1 MEIISTYSLLPL
13 VSSVVV
19 VVLGFFVW
27 LKRPRDMLAILFFL
41 YCFTIALWLFGTFHL
56 FDAVA
61 DEDAIFW
68 DRIIYIGVNFVPI
81 FLYHFGLIYCGI
93 TRQRVMLVMGYLS
106 AFIFL
111 PLTQSPLFVD
121 GLFRYAWGV
130 HTRAQFFH
138 QPFLIYFFIF
148 FIAFFVNLWIHYR
161 HASTERKLQVRP
173 VLVGFLILDIIGP
186 LAFLPAYGISVY
198 PVVFLSAIPFVLL
211 LAYAIIRHNALD
223 MKTISAEVFVTL
235 IAFIFSVEVF
245 FVRTTI
251 EFLLRIGAL
260 AALVSFSVLLVRG
273 VKNEVRRREEIQ
285 QLAKDLQE
293 ANARLT
299 ELDHAKSEFLSI
311 AAHQLR
317 TPLSVI
323 KGYTSMMQEGDYGRV
338 PKEMQPIL
346 DNVYNSNEHLIHL
359 VDDFLDISRIE
370 SGRTK
375 YDFKP
380 LDVSS
385 IVGDVINELS
395 ARAQEKGLRV
405 EIKKC
410 DALPAVVADAEKIR
424 HVIYNFI
431 DNAIKYSPKGAIVVA
446 CVFTKDEIQC
456 TVTDT
461 GIGMDKID
469 RENLFQKFYRGR
481 NVQGIEVNGTG
492 LGLFVCKKFIEA
504 HQGRIW
510 VESAGSGKGSVF
522 GFALLR
528 NAALPEGVQSM

>member
-1 MEIISTYSLLPL
+1 MLII
-13 VSSVVV
+13 
-19 VVLGFFVW
+19 
-27 LKRPRDMLAILFFL
+27 
-41 YCFTIALWLFGTFHL
+41 
-56 FDAVA
+56 
-61 DEDAIFW
+61 
-68 DRIIYIGVNFVPI
+68 
-81 FLYHFGLIYCGI
+81 
-93 TRQRVMLVMGYLS
+93 GYLL
-106 AFIFL
+106 AFLFL
-111 PLTQSPLFVD
+111 PLTQSSFFVD
-121 GLFRYAWGV
+121 GLFRYPWGV

-138 QPFLIYFFIF
+138 QPFLIYFFTF
-148 FIAFFVNLWIHYR
+148 FIAFFVNLLLHYR
-161 HASTERKLQVRP
+161 RASQERKMQVRP
-173 VLVGFLILDIIGP
+173 VLIGFLILDFIGP

-198 PVVFLSAIPFVLL
+198 PVIFLSAIPFVLL

-223 MKTISAEVFVTL
+223 MKTISAEVFVTF
-235 IAFIFSVEVF
+235 IAIIFSAELF
-245 FVRTTI
+245 FARTTL
-251 EFLLRIGAL
+251 EFLLRIAAL

-299 ELDHAKSEFLSI
+299 ELDHVKSEFLSI

-338 PKEMQPIL
+338 PKEMKPIL

-380 LDVSS
+380 LDVSA
-385 IVGDVINELS
+385 VVADVANELS
-395 ARAQEKGLRV
+395 TRAKEKGLSV

-410 DALPAVVADAEKIR
+410 EELPMVIADAEKIR
-424 HVIYNFI
+424 HVIYNFV
-431 DNAIKYSPKGAIVVA
+431 DNAIKYSPKGSIVVA
-446 CVFTKDEIQC
+446 CAFSKEEVQC

-461 GIGMDKID
+461 GIGMDETD

-510 VESAGSGKGSVF
+510 VESAGPCKGSIF

-528 NAALPEGVQSM
+528 NSSLSQGTHSL

>member
-1 MEIISTYSLLPL
+1 MDIISTYSLLPL
-13 VSSVVV
+13 ISSVVV

-27 LKRPRDMLAILFFL
+27 LKRPRDILAILFFL
-41 YCFTIALWLFGTFHL
+41 YCFTIALWLFGTFRL
-56 FDAVA
+56 FNAVA

-68 DRIIYIGVNFVPI
+68 DRIIYIGVNFIPI

-93 TRQRVMLVMGYLS
+93 TRQRVMLIIGYLL
-106 AFIFL
+106 AFLFL
-111 PLTQSPLFVD
+111 PLTQSSFFVD
-121 GLFRYAWGV
+121 GLFRYPWGV

-138 QPFLIYFFIF
+138 QPFLIYFFTF
-148 FIAFFVNLWIHYR
+148 FIAFFVNLLLHYR
-161 HASTERKLQVRP
+161 RASQERKMQVRP
-173 VLVGFLILDIIGP
+173 VLIGFLILDFIGP

-198 PVVFLSAIPFVLL
+198 PVIFLSAIPFVLL

-223 MKTISAEVFVTL
+223 MKTISAEVFVTF
-235 IAFIFSVEVF
+235 IAIIFSAELF
-245 FVRTTI
+245 FARTTL
-251 EFLLRIGAL
+251 EFLLRIAAL

-299 ELDHAKSEFLSI
+299 ELDHVKSEFLSI

-338 PKEMQPIL
+338 PKEMKPIL

-380 LDVSS
+380 LDVSA
-385 IVGDVINELS
+385 VVADVANELS
-395 ARAQEKGLRV
+395 TRAKEKGLSV

-410 DALPAVVADAEKIR
+410 EELPMVIADAEKIR
-424 HVIYNFI
+424 HVIYNFV
-431 DNAIKYSPKGAIVVA
+431 DNAIKYSPKGSIVVA
-446 CVFTKDEIQC
+446 CAFSKEEVQC

-461 GIGMDKID
+461 GIGMDETD

-510 VESAGSGKGSVF
+510 VESAGPCKGSIF

-528 NAALPEGVQSM
+528 NSSLSQGTHSL

>member
-1 MEIISTYSLLPL
+1 MDLVSTYSLLPL
-13 VSSVVV
+13 ASSIVV

-56 FDAVA
+56 FNAAA

-68 DRIIYIGVNFVPI
+68 DRIIYIGVNFIPI

-93 TRQRVMLVMGYLS
+93 TRQRAMLVAGYLC

-111 PLTQSPLFVD
+111 PLTQSTLFVD

-138 QPFLIYFFIF
+138 QPFLVYFFTF
-148 FIAFFVNLWIHYR
+148 FIAFFVNLRMHYR
-161 HASTERKLQVRP
+161 SASAERKKQVKP
-173 VLVGFLILDIIGP
+173 MLVGFLILDCIGP

-198 PVVFLSAIPFVLL
+198 PVIFLSAIPFVLL

-223 MKTISAEVFVTL
+223 MKTISAEVFITF
-235 IAFIFSVEVF
+235 IAIIFSAEVF
-245 FVRTTI
+245 FARTTT
-251 EFLLRIGAL
+251 EFLLRMIAL
-260 AALVSFSVLLVRG
+260 AALISFSVLLVRG

-299 ELDHAKSEFLSI
+299 ELDHVKSEFLSI

-323 KGYTSMMQEGDYGRV
+323 KGYTSMMQEGDYGSV

-380 LDVSS
+380 LDISVIVSN
-385 IVGDVINELS
+385 VVNELS
-395 ARAQEKGLRV
+395 ERAKAKGLRV
-405 EIKKC
+405 EVKTC
-410 DALPAVVADAEKIR
+410 EALPAVVADAEKIR
-424 HVIYNFI
+424 HVIYNFV
-431 DNAIKYSPKGAIVVA
+431 DNAIKYSTAGSIIVA
-446 CVFTKDEIQC
+446 CAFTKDEVQC

-461 GIGMDKID
+461 GIGMDETD

-510 VESAGSGKGSVF
+510 VESAGAGKGSVF
-522 GFALLR
+522 GFSLLR
-528 NAALPEGVQSM
+528 TATLQQGTQSL

>member
-1 MEIISTYSLLPL
+1 MDVISTYSLLPL

-27 LKRPRDMLAILFFL
+27 LKRPREMLAILFFL

-56 FDAVA
+56 FNAVA

-81 FLYHFGLIYCGI
+81 FLYHFGLIYCGL
-93 TRQRVMLVMGYLS
+93 TRQRVMLVIGYVCSFL
-106 AFIFL
+106 FL
-111 PLTQSPLFVD
+111 PLTQSIFFVD
-121 GLFRYAWGV
+121 GLFHYEWGV

-138 QPFLIYFFIF
+138 QPFLVYFFTF

-161 HASTERKLQVRP
+161 HASADRKLQVRP
-173 VLVGFLILDIIGP
+173 VLIGFLILDFIGP

-235 IAFIFSVEVF
+235 IAFIFSAELF
-245 FVRTTI
+245 FARTTT
-251 EFLLRIGAL
+251 EFLLRIL
-260 AALVSFSVLLVRG
+260 ALVALISFSVLLVRG
-273 VKNEVRRREEIQ
+273 VKDEVHRREEIQ
-285 QLAKDLQE
+285 QLAKDLEE

-375 YDFKP
+375 YEFKP
-380 LDVSS
+380 LDVSA
-385 IVGDVINELS
+385 IVSDVVNELS
-395 ARAQEKGLRV
+395 ERVKAKGLRV
-405 EIKKC
+405 EVEKC
-410 DALPAVVADAEKIR
+410 DALPMVVADAEKIR
-424 HVIYNFI
+424 HVIYNFV
-431 DNAIKYSPKGAIVVA
+431 DNAIKYSPKGSIIIA
-446 CVFTKDEIQC
+446 CNSTESEIQC

-461 GIGMDKID
+461 GIGMDETD

-492 LGLFVCKKFIEA
+492 LGLFVCKKFMEA

-510 VESAGSGKGSVF
+510 VESSGAGKGSVF

-528 NAALPEGVQSM
+528 NATLQQGTQSL

>member
-1 MEIISTYSLLPL
+1 MDIVSTYSLLPL
-13 VSSVVV
+13 VSSIVVV
-19 VVLGFFVW
+19 ALGFFVW

-56 FDAVA
+56 FNAVA

-68 DRIIYIGVNFVPI
+68 DRIIYIGVNFIPI

-93 TRQRVMLVMGYLS
+93 TRQHVFLIFGYVC
-106 AFIFL
+106 AFVFL
-111 PLTQSPLFVD
+111 PLTQSSLFVD

-138 QPFLIYFFIF
+138 HPFLIYFFAF
-148 FIAFFVNLWIHYR
+148 FIAFFVNLWAHYR
-161 HASTERKLQVRP
+161 RAAAPRRAQVKP
-173 VLVGFLILDIIGP
+173 LLVGFLILDCIGP
-186 LAFLPAYGISVY
+186 LAFLPAYGISLY
-198 PVVFLSAIPFVLL
+198 PVVFLSAIPFALL

-235 IAFIFSVEVF
+235 IAFIFSAELF
-245 FVRTTI
+245 FVRTTT

-260 AALVSFSVLLVRG
+260 AALISFSVLLVRG

-285 QLAKDLQE
+285 QLAKDLQD
-293 ANARLT
+293 ANERLT
-299 ELDHAKSEFLSI
+299 TLDHVKSEFLSI

-323 KGYTSMMQEGDYGRV
+323 KGYTSMMQEGDYGHV
-338 PKEMQPIL
+338 SKEMQPIL

-380 LDVSS
+380 LDLSAVVS
-385 IVGDVINELS
+385 DVTNELT
-395 ARAQEKGLRV
+395 ARAKEKGLC
-405 EIKKC
+405 IKTVKC
-410 DALPAVVADAEKIR
+410 DDLPTVIADAEKIR
-424 HVIYNFI
+424 HVIYNFV
-431 DNAIKYSPKGAIVVA
+431 DNAIKYSPKGSITVA
-446 CVFTKDEIQC
+446 CGTSADEVQC

-461 GIGMDKID
+461 GIGMDEID

-481 NVQGIEVNGTG
+481 NVQSTEVNGTG

-504 HQGRIW
+504 HKGRIW
-510 VESAGSGKGSVF
+510 VESAGIGKGSVF
-522 GFALLR
+522 GFALSL
-528 NAALPEGVQSM
+528 NSALPQGTQSL